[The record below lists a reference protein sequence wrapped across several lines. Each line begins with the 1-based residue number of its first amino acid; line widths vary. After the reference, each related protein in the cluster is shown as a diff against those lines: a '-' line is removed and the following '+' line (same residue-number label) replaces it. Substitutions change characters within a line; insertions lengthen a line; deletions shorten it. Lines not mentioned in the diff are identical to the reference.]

1 MLDYDVSMHN
11 IVVLVVVIPTSPS
24 SSKTES
30 DCKSYC
36 VFGVGHFIDRPG
48 QPLGR
53 PGWENGRGSSVGGRP
68 SWPGYWLGYAMPW
81 PAIWPAIWPAWPASC
96 YLPSTGRILP
106 FLFKGFLP
114 QMNHTFCPTLELI
127 FLHCCHPF
135 ELCYLQSLQ

>member
-53 PGWENGRGSSVGGRP
+53 PGWENGRGSSVGG
-68 SWPGYWLGYAMPW
+68 
-81 PAIWPAIWPAWPASC
+81 PAIMAGLLAGLCNALASHLASLAGLVLFAFNGQNFT
-96 YLPSTGRILP
+96 LPI
-106 FLFKGFLP
+106 
-114 QMNHTFCPTLELI
+114 
-127 FLHCCHPF
+127 
-135 ELCYLQSLQ
+135 